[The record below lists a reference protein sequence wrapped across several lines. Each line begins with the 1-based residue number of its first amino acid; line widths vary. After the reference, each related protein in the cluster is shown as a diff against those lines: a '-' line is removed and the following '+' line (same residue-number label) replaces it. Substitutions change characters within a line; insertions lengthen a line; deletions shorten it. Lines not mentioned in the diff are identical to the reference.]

1 MHSQEF
7 LPLSRILAL
16 LAIQEIEVG
25 FYCVFFSASAT
36 IILESLKAR
45 HLSVIGIWEFMRYH
59 TVFVL

>member
-25 FYCVFFSASAT
+25 FYCVFSASAT